1 MPGGQLPEGLV
12 TTNNETVREEI
23 ENVDRVDLKDVARL
37 WRGTQNSPSTLTP
50 VIDAEAHNGGP
61 VPAVDLCPATLQIL
75 TTNSQ
80 TTRRVEPSYIT
91 TPVRGWRTFSGG
103 YGATRPSAIQFPG
116 RLLPDF
122 L

>member
-37 WRGTQNSPSTLTP
+37 WRGTQKFTHLRLCRSTQRGLF
-50 VIDAEAHNGGP
+50 
-61 VPAVDLCPATLQIL
+61 PAVDPCPAPLQIL

-80 TTRRVEPSYIT
+80 TTRRVEPSYMT
-91 TPVRGWRTFSGG
+91 TSVRGWRTFFGG
-103 YGATRPSAIQFPG
+103 YGATRPSAIPFPG